1 MPRVKI
7 QLITTQYLKELMLG
21 KYAQRCNS
29 RNFTAD
35 KGCALAAKQH
45 ITGAHVPGREMLLRA
60 ALPVVRELRIDALAS
75 FQTLHLEMGY
85 HGAGIG

>member
-1 MPRVKI
+1 
-7 QLITTQYLKELMLG
+7 MLG

-29 RNFTAD
+29 TNFTGD

-45 ITGAHVPGREMLLRA
+45 ITGAHVPGGGMLLHA
-60 ALPVVRELRIDALAS
+60 VLPVVRELRIDALAS

-85 HGAGIG
+85 HGAEIG

>member
-7 QLITTQYLKELMLG
+7 QSITTQYLKELMLG